1 MALLWGLSGGTDSAY
16 RHRDLSTYANQPAFI
31 YAVEIDF
38 SDNCLDLGN
47 FGFKLDTGPIKV
59 TGTFYERSRRL

>member
-1 MALLWGLSGGTDSAY
+1 MILPLTPPPSPK
-16 RHRDLSTYANQPAFI
+16 HLSTYANQTAFI
-31 YAVEIDF
+31 FAVEIDF

-47 FGFKLDTGPIKV
+47 FGFKLDTGPIKI